1 VKTFKELKVWQKA
14 HQLVLEIY
22 KITRSFPKEE
32 RFGLVI
38 QIRRSVSSIPTN
50 IVEGFKRK
58 SKKDFAHF
66 LNIAESSLE
75 ETKYHLLLAHD
86 LKYIS
91 NTVYNKLLKLCD
103 EIGKM
108 LNGLQR
114 SLK

>member
-1 VKTFKELKVWQKA
+1 MKTFKELKVWQKA

-58 SKKDFAHF
+58 SKKDFAYF

-91 NTVYNKLLKLCD
+91 NTVYNKLLELCD

>member
-1 VKTFKELKVWQKA
+1 MKTFKELKVWQKA

-58 SKKDFAHF
+58 SKKDFAYF

-91 NTVYNKLLKLCD
+91 NTVYNKLLELCD

-108 LNGLQR
+108 LNGLQS